1 MLAVLPTSPRL
12 DAPPS
17 PQSPRGATMAGVQ
30 LVIGLGSLS
39 GSPLHAGVHSPPAS
53 PRRSYV
59 AQPVASPRRAALLRV
74 AEAAC
79 ENEEQALH
87 VVSSPRAPPPA
98 SAAEAALWPE
108 DGGAE
113 CVVCFE
119 PLLPPATPR
128 LAAQEAEALVP
139 LPHRSAL
146 PHLPCGHACCAG
158 CLAAHLALAVPRAAR
173 ARPRLHASRL
183 PPPPLMVRCPGLIP
197 HSDAGG
203 DAGWDLRCGV
213 ALPDDVIAPYVP
225 LEASAVSIPLGE
237 GDDAVAPTRAGSLF
251 AAAASAAY
259 LWARTRRCPHCGAPS
274 ERVEGCRFMQ
284 CAHCTRDWCW
294 KCGGDNPDACGCAQR
309 FSALSD
315 MEVALRDV
323 HSALSAAAHWPEAPI
338 MAPVSADIEAG
349 GAASSA
355 SGPPSA
361 PRPRS
366 LAVRAARWAV
376 VAVALPSLALPSYVV
391 LCVLWVLPYAA
402 VSLTE
407 MDALAVAAA
416 AGARPPHDA
425 LELLPHAVY
434 AAAFAAT
441 SALAG
446 PAGSDAAEW
455 RQPAGLPSRCLRLVV
470 ASLVAALLAP
480 LIVAVWLAAA
490 PLRFIVAITT
500 EPQDFHE
507 DHPAEE

>member
-17 PQSPRGATMAGVQ
+17 PRSPRGPLAGVQ
-30 LVIGLGSLS
+30 QLQLIAGLGSLT

-59 AQPVASPRRAALLRV
+59 AQPAASPRRAALLRV
-74 AEAAC
+74 AEAA
-79 ENEEQALH
+79 ETEEQAL

-98 SAAEAALWPE
+98 SAAEASLWPD

-128 LAAQEAEALVP
+128 LAAQEALFAAEALVS
-139 LPHRSAL
+139 LPPRSAL

-173 ARPRLHASRL
+173 ARPRLRATRAL
-183 PPPPLMVRCPGLIP
+183 APLHVRCPGLIP

-213 ALPDDVIAPYVP
+213 ALPDHVVAPYVP
-225 LEASAVSIPLGE
+225 LEASAVSIPPGD
-237 GDDAVAPTRAGSLF
+237 DDAVAAPTRAGSLL

-274 ERVEGCRFMQ
+274 ERVEGCRFML
-284 CAHCTRDWCW
+284 CASCSRDWCW
-294 KCGGDNPDACGCAQR
+294 KCGGGNPDSCGCAQR

-338 MAPVSADIEAG
+338 IAPASADDIEAG
-349 GAASSA
+349 GAAS
-355 SGPPSA
+355 A
-361 PRPRS
+361 PRARS

-376 VAVALPSLALPSYVV
+376 VAVALPALALPSYVV

-402 VSLTE
+402 VSLAE

-434 AAAFAAT
+434 AAASAAT

-455 RQPAGLPSRCLRLVV
+455 RQPAGLPARCLRLVV
-470 ASLVAALLAP
+470 AALVTAVLAP
-480 LIVAVWLAAA
+480 LVVAAWLAAA

-500 EPQDFHE
+500 EPQDFRE